1 MKFGGVFRCTEN
13 LNRDFGTS
21 RVFNTPLSEQG
32 IMGFAIGLAV
42 QDNLAIA
49 EIQFTDYILPA
60 FDQIVNEA
68 SKLRYRSGNDY
79 NCAGLTVRT
88 TCAAVGHGG
97 HYHSQSNEAF
107 FLNAPGV
114 KMVVPRGPIQ
124 AKGLL
129 RAAILDPN
137 PVLVFEPKSLYFQ
150 KEDMVPVGDF
160 QLQLE
165 RAEVVKEGRNLTVIT
180 YGPQFYQAM
189 CAVAEVEALMP
200 QVTIEVI
207 DLQTIQPIDYE
218 TLIESV
224 RKTGRC
230 IVTHEAPLTGGVASE
245 LLSIIQENCFEHLEA
260 PIRRVC
266 GWDTPFPG
274 TLEPFYL
281 PNIVRVKEE
290 IIKCLKF

>member
-1 MKFGGVFRCTEN
+1 
-13 LNRDFGTS
+13 
-21 RVFNTPLSEQG
+21 
-32 IMGFAIGLAV
+32 MGFAIGLAA
-42 QDNLAIA
+42 QGQLSIP

-60 FDQIVNEA
+60 FDQLVNEA
-68 SKLRYRSGNDY
+68 AKLRYRCGNDY
-79 NCAGLTVRT
+79 NCGGLTVRT

-107 FLNAPGV
+107 FLNVPGL
-114 KMVVPRGPIQ
+114 KLVVPRGPIQ

-137 PVLVFEPKSLYFQ
+137 PVIVFEAKSLYFQ
-150 KEDMVPVGDF
+150 KEDMVPVGDY

-165 RAEVVKEGRNLTVIT
+165 KAEVVKEGKHLTVIT

-189 CAVAEVEALMP
+189 CAVTEVEALMP
-200 QVTIEVI
+200 EVSIEVI
-207 DLQTIQPIDYE
+207 DLQTIQPIDAE
-218 TLIESV
+218 TLIASV

-230 IVTHEAPLTGGVASE
+230 VITHEAPLTGGVASE

-260 PIRRVC
+260 PIKRVC

-281 PNIVRVKEE
+281 PNTVRVKEE
-290 IIKCLKF
+290 IIKCLNF